1 MEKQAWHIQRGFH
14 QDFTQLGIGSARR
27 ILVGKLLQCIHKLSV
42 YRYARWGYRA
52 YSLGSSFVG
61 RRPQLGAGSAT
72 TDNFGM
78 VRQEKLSRIEGE
90 SPSRLNMH
98 DNTKT

>member
-1 MEKQAWHIQRGFH
+1 MTNPSLSMGA
-14 QDFTQLGIGSARR
+14 AM
-27 ILVGKLLQCIHKLSV
+27 VGNS
-42 YRYARWGYRA
+42 
-52 YSLGSSFVG
+52 
-61 RRPQLGAGSAT
+61 
-72 TDNFGM
+72 GM